1 MSMTYMDPRVFL
13 ILEMVLEEDTNTLEQ
28 FSNVLGVST
37 RTIRNYINQI
47 NRELK
52 GGIAKI
58 VKNEKGTYSIRIE
71 DESKLIEIVNFNRG
85 KLSNFINLNSPDE
98 RINYVLDILT
108 MTNNPITIDDLA
120 EEICIGRTTLI
131 KDIRLLILDRLYEN
145 YIDVLENVNQI
156 NLVKDYDIECLR
168 DELKKLFKKEELYIT
183 EQVLR
188 DVERYIIMSVLRNL
202 NGYKFEKIDKRFEVI
217 RCSDEYT
224 LGLKLKALLEKI
236 FNIVLNEKETIF
248 LTMPLIGRKAPSTK
262 LALSSIKIND
272 SVKEVVDEVTSFLL
286 ETSGI
291 DFKEDKKLIEN
302 LEYHL
307 YFALNR
313 MRFNIRVKNPLLQ
326 EIKERYTFPYSVA
339 KIAAMIIEEKFDL
352 KICDHEIGY
361 IALHFGSYFEK
372 NSREVLNVN
381 RVAVV
386 CGTGLGTAQLIR
398 IKIGKILGESVEVN
412 TFSDIEAKANLD
424 LLKYYDLVFTTVDF
438 KTDLDVPI
446 FRVNALFN
454 EESIKKEIENAIL
467 LKNSINLKSIKKIEK
482 NIPFIG
488 KLIEEDKFFILN
500 KSTFMENLEDMLE
513 KLVHKGIIDI
523 EFKKKVLKREKKSS
537 TALDNYIALPHS
549 VNTNGENLYLAF
561 GILEKPVIWDTKEIR
576 IIILMIIPDKN
587 VDSTD
592 LIIKSYEEVL
602 EVGRDKKMVEELAK
616 VKSFDEFYKII
627 TKRR

>member
-131 KDIRLLILDRLYEN
+131 KDLKKADRILAEYDLELKRKPNIGMILVGEEMDIRLLILDRLYEN

-236 FNIVLNEKETIF
+236 FNIVLNEK
-248 LTMPLIGRKAPSTK
+248 LT
-262 LALSSIKIND
+262 
-272 SVKEVVDEVTSFLL
+272 
-286 ETSGI
+286 
-291 DFKEDKKLIEN
+291 
-302 LEYHL
+302 
-307 YFALNR
+307 
-313 MRFNIRVKNPLLQ
+313 
-326 EIKERYTFPYSVA
+326 
-339 KIAAMIIEEKFDL
+339 KF
-352 KICDHEIGY
+352 
-361 IALHFGSYFEK
+361 
-372 NSREVLNVN
+372 
-381 RVAVV
+381 
-386 CGTGLGTAQLIR
+386 
-398 IKIGKILGESVEVN
+398 
-412 TFSDIEAKANLD
+412 
-424 LLKYYDLVFTTVDF
+424 
-438 KTDLDVPI
+438 
-446 FRVNALFN
+446 
-454 EESIKKEIENAIL
+454 
-467 LKNSINLKSIKKIEK
+467 
-482 NIPFIG
+482 
-488 KLIEEDKFFILN
+488 
-500 KSTFMENLEDMLE
+500 
-513 KLVHKGIIDI
+513 
-523 EFKKKVLKREKKSS
+523 
-537 TALDNYIALPHS
+537 
-549 VNTNGENLYLAF
+549 
-561 GILEKPVIWDTKEIR
+561 
-576 IIILMIIPDKN
+576 
-587 VDSTD
+587 
-592 LIIKSYEEVL
+592 LIIFS
-602 EVGRDKKMVEELAK
+602 
-616 VKSFDEFYKII
+616 
-627 TKRR
+627 

>member
-131 KDIRLLILDRLYEN
+131 KDLKKADRILAEYDLELKRKPNIGMILVGEEMDIRLLILDRLYEN

-248 LTMPLIGRKAPSTK
+248 LTM
-262 LALSSIKIND
+262 
-272 SVKEVVDEVTSFLL
+272 
-286 ETSGI
+286 
-291 DFKEDKKLIEN
+291 
-302 LEYHL
+302 H
-307 YFALNR
+307 
-313 MRFNIRVKNPLLQ
+313 
-326 EIKERYTFPYSVA
+326 
-339 KIAAMIIEEKFDL
+339 
-352 KICDHEIGY
+352 
-361 IALHFGSYFEK
+361 
-372 NSREVLNVN
+372 
-381 RVAVV
+381 
-386 CGTGLGTAQLIR
+386 
-398 IKIGKILGESVEVN
+398 
-412 TFSDIEAKANLD
+412 
-424 LLKYYDLVFTTVDF
+424 
-438 KTDLDVPI
+438 
-446 FRVNALFN
+446 
-454 EESIKKEIENAIL
+454 
-467 LKNSINLKSIKKIEK
+467 
-482 NIPFIG
+482 
-488 KLIEEDKFFILN
+488 
-500 KSTFMENLEDMLE
+500 
-513 KLVHKGIIDI
+513 
-523 EFKKKVLKREKKSS
+523 
-537 TALDNYIALPHS
+537 
-549 VNTNGENLYLAF
+549 
-561 GILEKPVIWDTKEIR
+561 
-576 IIILMIIPDKN
+576 
-587 VDSTD
+587 
-592 LIIKSYEEVL
+592 
-602 EVGRDKKMVEELAK
+602 
-616 VKSFDEFYKII
+616 
-627 TKRR
+627 

>member
-131 KDIRLLILDRLYEN
+131 KDLKKADRILAEYDLELKRKPNIGMILVGEEMDIRLLILDRLYEN

-217 RCSDEYT
+217 RC
-224 LGLKLKALLEKI
+224 
-236 FNIVLNEKETIF
+236 
-248 LTMPLIGRKAPSTK
+248 
-262 LALSSIKIND
+262 
-272 SVKEVVDEVTSFLL
+272 
-286 ETSGI
+286 
-291 DFKEDKKLIEN
+291 
-302 LEYHL
+302 
-307 YFALNR
+307 
-313 MRFNIRVKNPLLQ
+313 
-326 EIKERYTFPYSVA
+326 
-339 KIAAMIIEEKFDL
+339 
-352 KICDHEIGY
+352 
-361 IALHFGSYFEK
+361 
-372 NSREVLNVN
+372 
-381 RVAVV
+381 
-386 CGTGLGTAQLIR
+386 
-398 IKIGKILGESVEVN
+398 
-412 TFSDIEAKANLD
+412 
-424 LLKYYDLVFTTVDF
+424 
-438 KTDLDVPI
+438 
-446 FRVNALFN
+446 
-454 EESIKKEIENAIL
+454 
-467 LKNSINLKSIKKIEK
+467 
-482 NIPFIG
+482 
-488 KLIEEDKFFILN
+488 
-500 KSTFMENLEDMLE
+500 
-513 KLVHKGIIDI
+513 
-523 EFKKKVLKREKKSS
+523 
-537 TALDNYIALPHS
+537 
-549 VNTNGENLYLAF
+549 
-561 GILEKPVIWDTKEIR
+561 
-576 IIILMIIPDKN
+576 
-587 VDSTD
+587 
-592 LIIKSYEEVL
+592 
-602 EVGRDKKMVEELAK
+602 
-616 VKSFDEFYKII
+616 
-627 TKRR
+627 